1 MIRSSFL
8 NVYSYIGIEK
18 SEHYACISH
27 LFHHCQNNLENGSAP
42 VDAVHHDQAGM
53 VELTAAAACSQSSCI
68 TENRIPTG
76 SRNRHILQGLP
87 LVTQFC
93 QLGSPTQWLH
103 PLSSQV
109 TSSGPSVLTYMETEH
124 FGLKP

>member
-27 LFHHCQNNLENGSAP
+27 LFHHCQNDLEGGRVENGSAP

-53 VELTAAAACSQSSCI
+53 VELTAATACSQSSCI
-68 TENRIPTG
+68 TKNRTPTG
-76 SRNRHILQGLP
+76 S
-87 LVTQFC
+87 
-93 QLGSPTQWLH
+93 
-103 PLSSQV
+103 
-109 TSSGPSVLTYMETEH
+109 ETGIA
-124 FGLKP
+124 FRACPW